1 VTTSTAR
8 RPADRSAAVR
18 RPRTRV
24 SRRTASRFA
33 RRLPSRLLTL
43 VLLIVVV
50 YPLVWLFLG
59 SLKSQYDYLNT
70 ASYTLPTHWMW
81 SNYKAAWVTG
91 DLGLY
96 IRNSVTAVFPALAL
110 VILLGS
116 AAGFA
121 LQVMKWRLSRP
132 VTLLFLA
139 GIMVPSQMILL
150 PLFTIY
156 FQIGLTGS
164 LWPLII
170 TYTAT
175 GLPLTV
181 FMMATY
187 FRAVPGEVIEAAAI
201 DGAGIFRVFFSVALP
216 MMRNA
221 ILTVA
226 LTQFFFMWND
236 LLVALT
242 FTDSN
247 NLRTVQVGLLNFTG
261 QFGAIQYGPLFA
273 AICITVL
280 GTLILFTGL
289 NRQVMRGLTG
299 GAVKG

>member
-1 VTTSTAR
+1 VTAR
-8 RPADRSAAVR
+8 RPIHDRRPPGRVRAAGPGRRRPLSAA
-18 RPRTRV
+18 
-24 SRRTASRFA
+24 A
-33 RRLPSRLLTL
+33 RRLPGRLLTL

-59 SLKSQYDYLNT
+59 SLKSQSDYLNSP
-70 ASYTLPTHWMW
+70 SYSLPTHWMW
-81 SNYKAAWVTG
+81 GNYRAAWVTG

-132 VTLLFLA
+132 VMLMFLV
-139 GIMVPSQMILL
+139 GIMVPAQMILL

-156 FQIGLTGS
+156 FQVGLTGS

-181 FMMATY
+181 FMLATY
-187 FRAVPGEVIEAAAI
+187 FRAVPREVIEAAAI
-201 DGAGIFRVFFSVALP
+201 DGAGIFRAFFSVALP
-216 MMRNA
+216 MVRNA
-221 ILTVA
+221 VLTVA
-226 LTQFFFMWND
+226 LVQFFFMWND
-236 LLVALT
+236 LLTALT
-242 FTDSN
+242 FTNSN

-261 QFGAIQYGPLFA
+261 EFGAIQYGPLFA
-273 AICITVL
+273 AICITVF
-280 GTLILFTGL
+280 GTLVLFLAL
-289 NRQVMRGLTG
+289 NQQVMRGLTG
-299 GAVKG
+299 GAVKA